1 MKGFLYPK
9 NGFSR
14 RWRRRGRDDPDFIK
28 LGVSK
33 RRSISSKER
42 KRLNE
47 LRSETEPGMTKR
59 FEILD
64 HTADIGIIVHGENLK
79 ALFENAGEA
88 FFHLITD
95 LRKVRRR
102 TERRINLG
110 GESLDRLMVD
120 WLSEL
125 LYLHD
130 VENLLFKGFNV
141 ESVGEDGLRA
151 IVKGEP
157 FQEGVHVIKTEV
169 KAVTYHQIEVR
180 QENGRWRAQVIFD
193 L

>member
-1 MKGFLYPK
+1 M
-9 NGFSR
+9 
-14 RWRRRGRDDPDFIK
+14 
-28 LGVSK
+28 V
-33 RRSISSKER
+33 
-42 KRLNE
+42 
-47 LRSETEPGMTKR
+47 KR
-59 FEILD
+59 FEIWD
-64 HTADIGIIVHGENLK
+64 HTADVGIIVHGENLK

-102 TERRINLG
+102 IERRVNIRA
-110 GESLDRLMVD
+110 ESLDRLMVD

-130 VENLLFKGFNV
+130 VENLLFKGFKV
-141 ESVGEDGLRA
+141 DSVGEDGLKA
-151 IVKGEP
+151 VVKGEP
-157 FQEGVHVIKTEV
+157 FQEGVHVIKAEV

-180 QENGRWRAQVIFD
+180 QKNRGWRARVILD

>member
-1 MKGFLYPK
+1 M
-9 NGFSR
+9 
-14 RWRRRGRDDPDFIK
+14 
-28 LGVSK
+28 
-33 RRSISSKER
+33 
-42 KRLNE
+42 
-47 LRSETEPGMTKR
+47 KR

-64 HTADIGIIVHGENLK
+64 HTADIGLVIYGENLK

-102 TERRINLG
+102 TERRINIG
-110 GESLDRLMVD
+110 GESLERLMVD
-120 WLSEL
+120 WLGEL

-130 VENLLFKGFNV
+130 VENLLFKGFKV
-141 ESVGEDGLRA
+141 ESVGEDGLQA
-151 IVKGEP
+151 VAKGEP

-169 KAVTYHQIEVR
+169 KAVTYHRIEVR
-180 QENGRWRAQVIFD
+180 EEKGRWRAQIILD

>member
-1 MKGFLYPK
+1 MIRPK
-9 NGFSR
+9 E
-14 RWRRRGRDDPDFIK
+14 I
-28 LGVSK
+28 
-33 RRSISSKER
+33 EA
-42 KRLNE
+42 
-47 LRSETEPGMTKR
+47 TMKR

-64 HTADIGIIVHGENLK
+64 HTADIGVIVHGENLK

-95 LRKVRRR
+95 LKKVRFQVEKKIVIR
-102 TERRINLG
+102 
-110 GESLDRLMVD
+110 GESLERLMVD

-130 VENLLFKGFNV
+130 VENLLFKEFEV
-141 ESVGEDGLRA
+141 ESVGENGLKA
-151 IVKGEP
+151 IARGEP
-157 FQEGVHVIKTEV
+157 FREGAHEIKTEV

-180 QENGRWRAQVIFD
+180 QEKGRWRAQIIFD

>member
-1 MKGFLYPK
+1 M
-9 NGFSR
+9 
-14 RWRRRGRDDPDFIK
+14 
-28 LGVSK
+28 
-33 RRSISSKER
+33 
-42 KRLNE
+42 
-47 LRSETEPGMTKR
+47 KR

-95 LRKVRRR
+95 LRKVKRRI
-102 TERRINLG
+102 ERRVSIG

-120 WLSEL
+120 WLTEL

-141 ESVGEDGLRA
+141 DSVGEDGLKA
-151 IVKGEP
+151 TVKGEP

-180 QENGRWRAQVIFD
+180 HENERWRAQVILD

>member
-1 MKGFLYPK
+1 M
-9 NGFSR
+9 
-14 RWRRRGRDDPDFIK
+14 
-28 LGVSK
+28 
-33 RRSISSKER
+33 
-42 KRLNE
+42 
-47 LRSETEPGMTKR
+47 KR

-64 HTADIGIIVHGENLK
+64 HTADIGLVIYGENLK

-88 FFHLITD
+88 FFRLITD

-102 TERRINLG
+102 IERRINIG

-130 VENLLFKGFNV
+130 VENLLFKGFKV
-141 ESVGEDGLRA
+141 ESVGKDGLKA

-157 FQEGVHVIKTEV
+157 FREGVHVIKTEV
-169 KAVTYHQIEVR
+169 KAVTYHRIEVR
-180 QENGRWRAQVIFD
+180 QEKGGWRAQVILD

>member
-1 MKGFLYPK
+1 MK
-9 NGFSR
+9 
-14 RWRRRGRDDPDFIK
+14 
-28 LGVSK
+28 
-33 RRSISSKER
+33 
-42 KRLNE
+42 
-47 LRSETEPGMTKR
+47 KR

-64 HTADIGIIVHGENLK
+64 HTADIGVIVYGEDLK

-95 LRKVRRR
+95 LKKVKH
-102 TERRINLG
+102 RIEKRIDIG

-130 VENLLFKGFNV
+130 VESLLFKGFKV

-169 KAVTYHQIEVR
+169 KAVTYYRIEVR
-180 QENGRWRAQVIFD
+180 QNNGRWRAQIIFD

>member
-1 MKGFLYPK
+1 M
-9 NGFSR
+9 
-14 RWRRRGRDDPDFIK
+14 
-28 LGVSK
+28 
-33 RRSISSKER
+33 
-42 KRLNE
+42 
-47 LRSETEPGMTKR
+47 KR

-64 HTADIGIIVHGENLK
+64 HTADIGIVVYGENLK

-102 TERRINLG
+102 TERRVNIG

-130 VENLLFKGFNV
+130 VENLLFKGFEV
-141 ESVGEDGLRA
+141 DSVGQDGLKA

-157 FQEGVHVIKTEV
+157 FQEGVHVIKTAV

-180 QENGRWRAQVIFD
+180 QGKKGWKAQVILD

>member
-1 MKGFLYPK
+1 M
-9 NGFSR
+9 
-14 RWRRRGRDDPDFIK
+14 
-28 LGVSK
+28 
-33 RRSISSKER
+33 
-42 KRLNE
+42 
-47 LRSETEPGMTKR
+47 KR

-64 HTADIGIIVHGENLK
+64 HTADIGIIVYGEDLK

-95 LRKVRRR
+95 MKRVRRSVRRR
-102 TERRINLG
+102 IEIG
-110 GESLDRLMVD
+110 KESLERLMVD

-130 VENLLFKGFNV
+130 VEYLLFREFKI

-151 IVKGEP
+151 MVRGEP
-157 FQEGVHVIKTEV
+157 FQKGVHVIKTEV

-180 QENGRWRAQVIFD
+180 KENGRWRAQIIFD

>member
-1 MKGFLYPK
+1 M
-9 NGFSR
+9 
-14 RWRRRGRDDPDFIK
+14 
-28 LGVSK
+28 
-33 RRSISSKER
+33 
-42 KRLNE
+42 
-47 LRSETEPGMTKR
+47 KR

-64 HTADIGIIVHGENLK
+64 HTADIGIVVYGEDLK

-102 TERRINLG
+102 MERRVNLG

-130 VENLLFKGFNV
+130 VENLLFKGFEV
-141 ESVGEDGLRA
+141 DSIGQDGLRA
-151 IVKGEP
+151 TVKGEP
-157 FQEGVHVIKTEV
+157 FQEGVHVIKTGV

-180 QENGRWRAQVIFD
+180 QEKRGWRAQVILD

>member
-1 MKGFLYPK
+1 MG
-9 NGFSR
+9 
-14 RWRRRGRDDPDFIK
+14 
-28 LGVSK
+28 
-33 RRSISSKER
+33 
-42 KRLNE
+42 
-47 LRSETEPGMTKR
+47 R

-64 HTADIGIIVHGENLK
+64 HTADIGIIVYGEDLK

-95 LRKVRRR
+95 MKRVRRR
-102 TERRINLG
+102 VQRRIEIG
-110 GESLDRLMVD
+110 KESLERLMVD

-130 VENLLFKGFNV
+130 VEYLLFREFKI

-151 IVKGEP
+151 VVRGEP
-157 FQEGVHVIKTEV
+157 FQKGVHVIKTEV

-180 QENGRWRAQVIFD
+180 KENGKWRAQIIFD

>member
-1 MKGFLYPK
+1 M
-9 NGFSR
+9 
-14 RWRRRGRDDPDFIK
+14 
-28 LGVSK
+28 
-33 RRSISSKER
+33 
-42 KRLNE
+42 
-47 LRSETEPGMTKR
+47 KR

-64 HTADIGIIVHGENLK
+64 HTADIGIIVYGEDLK

-95 LRKVRRR
+95 MKRVRRSVRRR
-102 TERRINLG
+102 IEIG
-110 GESLDRLMVD
+110 KESLERLMVD

-130 VENLLFKGFNV
+130 VEYLLFREFKI

-151 IVKGEP
+151 VVRGEP
-157 FQEGVHVIKTEV
+157 FQKGVHVIKTEV

-180 QENGRWRAQVIFD
+180 KENGRWRAQIIFD